1 MTVVGRSATMS
12 SSRVSLAGGSL
23 SILIGSF
30 ELGVFG
36 ISLLEVS
43 FVGDVLLE

>member
-1 MTVVGRSATMS
+1 
-12 SSRVSLAGGSL
+12 LAGGSL

-30 ELGVFG
+30 EFGVFG
-36 ISLLEVS
+36 IGLLEVS